1 MIGKEAGK
9 DKLIAFAAYRLNCNE
24 GGTPVAYL
32 YELQLGVEARGSNPS
47 LGKALMAEVEQRAR
61 LSGSGRLQLSVHEK
75 NVAVGFYQC
84 GCGYTQ
90 IGSREEEDP
99 TRPDGKVTLLVLE
112 KNCRGGEEQYVDVQ
126 EEAGECTR
134 AAKGAGGA
142 SGAKGQTRVGAVAR
156 ASATRRGRSGRV
168 CLPLQCGVLLPS
180 TSRAVGTRA
189 PAGRPRVGRHWAGLV
204 RLYELLGGHQRR
216 VGAR

>member
-75 NVAVGFYQC
+75 NVAVGFYRR

-112 KNCRGGEEQYVDVQ
+112 KNCRGGEEHSTWMCRRRRRSSSTWSSSRSRRTTTST
-126 EEAGECTR
+126 GSTR
-134 AAKGAGGA
+134 
-142 SGAKGQTRVGAVAR
+142 S
-156 ASATRRGRSGRV
+156 SRR
-168 CLPLQCGVLLPS
+168 
-180 TSRAVGTRA
+180 
-189 PAGRPRVGRHWAGLV
+189 RPRKSAMC
-204 RLYELLGGHQRR
+204 
-216 VGAR
+216 